1 MTPSET
7 PGARRD
13 ERTSSGAAATATA
26 ERSAQV
32 SRDLRASQLE
42 RRPANTSKSYGTSA
56 GPGTRWIKQFREFV
70 AAAPGSTLYG
80 NRIDPDREAYDGGD
94 DLVTPDKCLEFLR
107 FTAGR
112 AKLDSYGK
120 PIDGDVV
127 GISTLRQLLKALAP
141 HPEAQHPLARSH
153 YGVAIVLSNH
163 AKDTARR
170 KRQKYLCRHTRAL
183 LVGYND
189 EQHGMLCEYALFDG
203 APGPTER
210 NKLFRGT
217 RARFAHVVQHVLALR
232 GDSLRK
238 AQLADWLVFQTR
250 SAEGPTLAGCS
261 SFSTT
266 TARRTSRDTPTC
278 LHFSMALYLFTMW
291 TVLGV
296 RKPNYTPYAGVDEKD
311 GQPIVVREWMD
322 YFLVFDG
329 KPAGR
334 RGKSGP
340 PDPKNPLSDKAMLD
354 ETKGMYARIAVPIE
368 DPEHVVHL
376 RRGEA
381 LRMAEAAGVGRD
393 ELRQAAHHRQADA
406 LSVSYCND
414 FPMRFIRHSAGFPI
428 DGGCYYVARSLEPV
442 PDRLRNMVF
451 GSVVDPV
458 RAMMRSDE
466 ATFDRNT
473 RNHLDMLDHLAE
485 CLVQDAALMRK
496 LGKMD
501 DHPMW
506 GFAPFNTKEFADYVE
521 RQDAAMKNMPIE
533 RLRMT
538 AAAAQERGDTL
549 TAAAINAIYAS
560 LCDTHHKVAA
570 AAVPSTTT
578 AVRLANT
585 PARQLSEIHSRVCD
599 AQSRPEATV
608 VPAGRSTA
616 RSGHADPPATP
627 PRRLATEDMADD
639 ELMFGMRPLVV
650 ADSSTWDED
659 PLPNSRREVA
669 QEYFRGVDGGPPV
682 KELERF
688 YGPKK
693 RSGMGKN
700 GKHSWR
706 SNGTRK
712 DNRAFE
718 KAFSK
723 RAVIYEVLDARGED
737 AGVAFLDGL
746 IKDQFPHSRK
756 SEFPPRLAP
765 EGALK
770 AKAQLRQEPRPWQ
783 KGRDG
788 GPSKK
793 QRLVDG
799 AATHDKSTNADNN
812 DDDLPT

>member
-1 MTPSET
+1 MTPSE
-7 PGARRD
+7 PR
-13 ERTSSGAAATATA
+13 SSGEPAREAAR
-26 ERSAQV
+26 EHV
-32 SRDLRASQLE
+32 EVLRDV
-42 RRPANTSKSYGTSA
+42 G

-127 GISTLRQLLKALAP
+127 GISTLRQLLKALVDYYQEQLTDDKYRHRIQKHNIP
-141 HPEAQHPLARSH
+141 SPRSH

-189 EQHGMLCEYALFDG
+189 EQHGMLCD
-203 APGPTER
+203 
-210 NKLFRGT
+210 
-217 RARFAHVVQHVLALR
+217 
-232 GDSLRK
+232 LRK

-250 SAEGPTLAGCS
+250 SAEGPHACRLLVFLHDNGKTNVTGHADVS
-261 SFSTT
+261 AAMRHATNPE
-266 TARRTSRDTPTC
+266 RC

-659 PLPNSRREVA
+659 PLPKFASCYQLRPCESPQEVA

-756 SEFPPRLAP
+756 SESSHLVWLQKELSKRRPNY
-765 EGALK
+765 
-770 AKAQLRQEPRPWQ
+770 AKNRARGK

>member
-107 FTAGR
+107 FTAG
-112 AKLDSYGK
+112 AKARLVRQTYRRGPGTASR
-120 PIDGDVV
+120 
-127 GISTLRQLLKALAP
+127 STTS
-141 HPEAQHPLARSH
+141 LARSH

-250 SAEGPTLAGCS
+250 
-261 SFSTT
+261 
-266 TARRTSRDTPTC
+266 C

-291 TVLGV
+291 TVLG
-296 RKPNYTPYAGVDEKD
+296 
-311 GQPIVVREWMD
+311 PIVVREWMD

-354 ETKGMYARIAVPIE
+354 ETKGMYARIA
-368 DPEHVVHL
+368 
-376 RRGEA
+376 A

-599 AQSRPEATV
+599 AQSPTTV
-608 VPAGRSTA
+608 RVTQ
-616 RSGHADPPATP
+616 
-627 PRRLATEDMADD
+627 
-639 ELMFGMRPLVV
+639 
-650 ADSSTWDED
+650 
-659 PLPNSRREVA
+659 EVA
-669 QEYFRGVDGGPPV
+669 QEYFRGVDGARRSRSSSASTV
-682 KELERF
+682 K
-688 YGPKK
+688 
-693 RSGMGKN
+693 
-700 GKHSWR
+700 
-706 SNGTRK
+706 
-712 DNRAFE
+712 
-718 KAFSK
+718 KA
-723 RAVIYEVLDARGED
+723 ARGED

-746 IKDQFPHSRK
+746 IKDQFPHSRRVSHLVWLQK
-756 SEFPPRLAP
+756 ELSKRRPNY
-765 EGALK
+765 
-770 AKAQLRQEPRPWQ
+770 AKNRARG
-783 KGRDG
+783 KG
-788 GPSKK
+788 P
-793 QRLVDG
+793 
-799 AATHDKSTNADNN
+799 
-812 DDDLPT
+812 

>member
-127 GISTLRQLLKALAP
+127 GISTLRQLLKALVDYYQEQLTDDKYRHRIQKHNISSPDRTTASP
-141 HPEAQHPLARSH
+141 YTECSASTRS
-153 YGVAIVLSNH
+153 S
-163 AKDTARR
+163 T
-170 KRQKYLCRHTRAL
+170 
-183 LVGYND
+183 
-189 EQHGMLCEYALFDG
+189 

-250 SAEGPTLAGCS
+250 SAEGPHACRLPVFLHDNGKTNVTGHADVAPRCA
-261 SFSTT
+261 T
-266 TARRTSRDTPTC
+266 RRTRRGERSAASRPFTRWIRRC

-291 TVLGV
+291 TILGV
-296 RKPNYTPYAGVDEKD
+296 RKPNYTPYAVVDEKD

-340 PDPKNPLSDKAMLD
+340 PDPKTPLSDKAMLD

-381 LRMAEAAGVGRD
+381 LRMAEAAGIGRD
-393 ELRQAAHHRQADA
+393 ELRRAAHHRQAEA

-428 DGGCYYVARSLEPV
+428 DGGCRVTTSRDRSSFPDHRRVLLRRAIARARAGPTQEYG
-442 PDRLRNMVF
+442 F

-506 GFAPFNTKEFADYVE
+506 GFAPFNTNEFADYVE
-521 RQDAAMKNMPIE
+521 RLM
-533 RLRMT
+533 MT

-585 PARQLSEIHSRVCD
+585 PARQLSKIHSR
-599 AQSRPEATV
+599 
-608 VPAGRSTA
+608 
-616 RSGHADPPATP
+616 
-627 PRRLATEDMADD
+627 
-639 ELMFGMRPLVV
+639 
-650 ADSSTWDED
+650 
-659 PLPNSRREVA
+659 
-669 QEYFRGVDGGPPV
+669 YFRGVDGGPPV

-756 SEFPPRLAP
+756 SESSHLVWLQKELSKRRPNY
-765 EGALK
+765 
-770 AKAQLRQEPRPWQ
+770 AKNRARGK

-793 QRLVDG
+793 QQLVDG
-799 AATHDKSTNADNN
+799 AGTHDKSTNADNDDN
-812 DDDLPT
+812 DDNDDDDLPT

>member
-26 ERSAQV
+26 EPREAAREHV
-32 SRDLRASQLE
+32 EVLRDV
-42 RRPANTSKSYGTSA
+42 G

-107 FTAGR
+107 FTAGAR
-112 AKLDSYGK
+112 S
-120 PIDGDVV
+120 
-127 GISTLRQLLKALAP
+127 STRTASRSTTSSP
-141 HPEAQHPLARSH
+141 RSH

-278 LHFSMALYLFTMW
+278 AAMRHATNPERCLHFSMALYLFTMW

-340 PDPKNPLSDKAMLD
+340 PDPKNRSR
-354 ETKGMYARIAVPIE
+354 T
-368 DPEHVVHL
+368 
-376 RRGEA
+376 RRCSTRPRA
-381 LRMAEAAGVGRD
+381 CSRMAEAAGVGRD

-428 DGGCYYVARSLEPV
+428 DGGCRVTTSRDRSSFPDHRRVLLRRAIARARAGPTQEYGL
-442 PDRLRNMVF
+442 RLRGRP
-451 GSVVDPV
+451 GSSDDAL
-458 RAMMRSDE
+458 RRGDLRSQY
-466 ATFDRNT
+466 AQPPR
-473 RNHLDMLDHLAE
+473 LDHLAE

-560 LCDTHHKVAA
+560 LCDTHHRSPPR
-570 AAVPSTTT
+570 PSP
-578 AVRLANT
+578 RRR
-585 PARQLSEIHSRVCD
+585 PPRVCD

-659 PLPNSRREVA
+659 PLPIRVVLSATTVRVTQEVA

-688 YGPKK
+688 YGPKAVRDGQKRQALVALEWHPQGQPRFRGK
-693 RSGMGKN
+693 RSA
-700 GKHSWR
+700 S
-706 SNGTRK
+706 
-712 DNRAFE
+712 
-718 KAFSK
+718 
-723 RAVIYEVLDARGED
+723 
-737 AGVAFLDGL
+737 
-746 IKDQFPHSRK
+746 
-756 SEFPPRLAP
+756 AP
-765 EGALK
+765 
-770 AKAQLRQEPRPWQ
+770 
-783 KGRDG
+783 
-788 GPSKK
+788 
-793 QRLVDG
+793 
-799 AATHDKSTNADNN
+799 
-812 DDDLPT
+812 